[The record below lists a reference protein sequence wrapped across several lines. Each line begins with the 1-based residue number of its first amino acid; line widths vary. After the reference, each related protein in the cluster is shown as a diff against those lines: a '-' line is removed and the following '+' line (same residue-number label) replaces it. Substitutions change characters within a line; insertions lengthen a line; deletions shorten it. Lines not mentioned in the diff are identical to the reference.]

1 MSRFKL
7 RTPSPSLA
15 ISIVALIFAMG
26 GSAVAATKLL
36 IHTRNIANGAVTN
49 QKIHNGAVSVNKLDK
64 ALRGEL
70 AQAGSARGIVT
81 GPQGPQGSQGQ
92 KGDTGPDGQK
102 GAAGPQGQAGKDGS
116 NGKAG
121 TNGLNPALAVD
132 NVPAATAGGTQSA
145 LPGNVDIGQ
154 PGDQG
159 FYFTGVNSTAKGSAQ
174 IVNGQLELTGNGGD
188 ANPWVGAIGIA
199 KAFKNVTLSDLS
211 GLSYQWHVDEG
222 HPYAAPTIH
231 ITLTGATQDSK
242 FGSGFTNL
250 VYAPGLNS
258 IINPA
263 QGVVYQSDTSADGAL
278 WYSSDEPNGNSATNQ
293 GSQDDPQPLSFFEGR
308 DGNAS
313 ILQISLDNGGSTN
326 TTGGQPFVAGADD
339 LLIGIDGTNTRYD
352 FGS

>member
-1 MSRFKL
+1 MSRFRL
-7 RTPSPSLA
+7 HRPSPAMA

-36 IHTRNIANGAVTN
+36 VHTRNIANGAVTN
-49 QKIHNGAVSVNKLDK
+49 KKIHNGAVSVKKLDK
-64 ALRGEL
+64 ALRSEL
-70 AQAGSARGIVT
+70 ANAGSARGIVT
-81 GPQGPQGSQGQ
+81 GSQGPQGQ
-92 KGDTGPDGQK
+92 KGDM
-102 GAAGPQGQAGKDGS
+102 GPQGQAGKDGS
-116 NGKAG
+116 NGKDG
-121 TNGLNPALAVD
+121 TNGLNPALPVD

-211 GLSYQWHVDEG
+211 GLSYQWHVDVG
-222 HPYAAPTIH
+222 HSYAAPTIH

-242 FGSGFTNL
+242 FKSGFTNL

-263 QGVVYQSDTSADGAL
+263 QGVLYQSDTSADGAL